1 MSDRID
7 LQALAERESEQV
19 EWKEAVADEQDV
31 VKTLVAFA
39 NDRANLGGGYVVCGA
54 RESRDGEGFARV
66 ELVGMGSADC
76 KRVEGKVL
84 AICRDQVSPPLA
96 PRVEELRT
104 EDPARRIL
112 VFVMPQTGRAH
123 QLRLRNGETH
133 HYIRVARTTQ
143 QARNGLLLDL
153 LTLRG
158 EREPWDRRPC
168 GSASI
173 ADLDLVALRDTLQRL
188 GRFDPQAGIEP
199 HLSDEQTIHALVPSL
214 CVREPLSG
222 ELRPR
227 NFAILLFGREI
238 QRFIPGACTYFSLYP
253 GPDRSEPHAERHELA
268 GTLLEQ
274 ARRVL
279 ELLDV
284 QAYTAFDKTDRAMP
298 NAVRYPLRALQEAAV
313 NALVHR
319 SYEEAE
325 PTRITA
331 FSDRIEVM
339 SPGPLPLGV
348 DPVAWREGRAGARW
362 RNQSLAWLLNR
373 LQIAQGEGQGIPT
386 IVRTMRE
393 EGCPP
398 PTFEANEGQVLCT
411 LPAHPRHALARSHR
425 AVETALSLGDFEH
438 ARGLLEPLV
447 ARDPL
452 GFRTALL
459 FAEVHRVLRDPAPVR
474 RFVDEH
480 RDHLPALPASA
491 LLALAEALLASPQPL
506 RSDEERASELYQL
519 AAAGHHE
526 LLDARRVAVGLK
538 RYDRPAR
545 ALEFIRTQLQRHP
558 EWADD
563 AGLIQIQGDALIGQA
578 KRCSET
584 GNNRSLPPA
593 TRRRAWED
601 CRRYLNQAEP
611 LLRRAQALRPDAGLL
626 SQIER
631 NLAFLSLL
639 RKKATR

>member
-39 NDRANLGGGYVVCGA
+39 NDRANLGGGLVVCGA
-54 RESRDGEGFARV
+54 RESRDGAGFARV

-96 PRVEELRT
+96 PRVEELNT

-133 HYIRVARTTQ
+133 HHIRVARTTQ

-227 NFAILLFGREI
+227 NFAILLFGRDI

-339 SPGPLPLGV
+339 SPGPLPLGI

-398 PTFEANEGQVLCT
+398 RPSRPMRVRSSAPC
-411 LPAHPRHALARSHR
+411 PRILVMRWREVIERSRRPCHWAISSTPGGSSSPSWLGIR
-425 AVETALSLGDFEH
+425 SAFGPSCCSQRSTVCSAIPDPFVASWMSIETSCRRCRRRPCWRWPKHCLRRRSRCD
-438 ARGLLEPLV
+438 
-447 ARDPL
+447 
-452 GFRTALL
+452 RT
-459 FAEVHRVLRDPAPVR
+459 RSM
-474 RFVDEH
+474 
-480 RDHLPALPASA
+480 PAS
-491 LLALAEALLASPQPL
+491 STSWRQ
-506 RSDEERASELYQL
+506 RVTTSCSMH
-519 AAAGHHE
+519 AGWPS
-526 LLDARRVAVGLK
+526 V
-538 RYDRPAR
+538 
-545 ALEFIRTQLQRHP
+545 
-558 EWADD
+558 
-563 AGLIQIQGDALIGQA
+563 
-578 KRCSET
+578 
-584 GNNRSLPPA
+584 
-593 TRRRAWED
+593 
-601 CRRYLNQAEP
+601 
-611 LLRRAQALRPDAGLL
+611 
-626 SQIER
+626 
-631 NLAFLSLL
+631 
-639 RKKATR
+639 